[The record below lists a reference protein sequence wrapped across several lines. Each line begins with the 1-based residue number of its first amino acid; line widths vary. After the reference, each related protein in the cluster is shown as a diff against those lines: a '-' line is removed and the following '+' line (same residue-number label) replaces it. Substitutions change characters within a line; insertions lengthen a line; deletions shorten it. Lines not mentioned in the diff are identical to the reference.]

1 MSTWSYRKYTQVK
14 GKTYVSHSELNQ
26 DWWTNKVHQFPTAS
40 TVWKFVWFLGTLS
53 NLNQIFNRLTEWQF
67 AFLPSWPRMLA
78 VAEFSHFL
86 CQMWGLPRLRWK
98 WFQPAEAGVGANMAF
113 FCLIGHHSVQIIFSW
128 VCSDGLIT
136 TGVAIII
143 IIIII
148 VTIIIIILNNLSN
161 ESLTRCG
168 KKGDPSE
175 LLSCKES
182 PTALWV
188 PHCNSGKGSWAR
200 TNQMNFRILCKRPFK
215 VLFAWR
221 VLLCFGF
228 GRSP

>member
-86 CQMWGLPRLRWK
+86 CQMRGRQRLRWK
-98 WFQPAEAGVGANMAF
+98 WFQSTEAGVGANMAF
-113 FCLIGHHSVQIIFSW
+113 FCRIGHRSVQIIISW

-182 PTALWV
+182 PTALWL
-188 PHCNSGKGSWAR
+188 PHCNSGKGSWAW
-200 TNQMNFRILCKRPFK
+200 TNQMDFRIFCKRPFK

-228 GRSP
+228 GKSP